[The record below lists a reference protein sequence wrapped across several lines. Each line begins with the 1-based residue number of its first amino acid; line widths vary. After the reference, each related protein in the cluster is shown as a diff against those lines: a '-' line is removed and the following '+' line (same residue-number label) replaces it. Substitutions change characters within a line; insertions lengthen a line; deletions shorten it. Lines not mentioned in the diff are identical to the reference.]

1 MQSREARKFLG
12 KPVRD
17 PYGRY
22 IGTMVGFYVESA
34 GVVKSIGL
42 DQGREGLVEFPGDRL
57 RLEKD
62 SIVLSPE
69 WEAGV
74 AGMSH
79 NMTSAQE
86 RLAALKELA
95 KEMGI
100 SESMVDL
107 MVKKN
112 HDDGRSFV
120 ESYETL
126 TEGMAARGAEIE
138 KQTNALD
145 DFLDNLTAQ
154 YKAGDLEEYVY
165 QLARQY
171 CKAIKA
177 RNLREVEELSK
188 ALKAMVEP
196 RKATVE
202 REEAPVPVEEAKKQT
217 PVFLARAKLKNIEV
231 VEYSPRRSSAR
242 EKMIAE
248 LP

>member
-1 MQSREARKFLG
+1 VQSREAKKFLG
-12 KPVRD
+12 KSVRD
-17 PYGRY
+17 SYGRY
-22 IGTMVGFYVESA
+22 IGTMVGFCVEPT
-34 GVVKSIGL
+34 GVVTTIGL

-69 WEAGV
+69 WEAGA
-74 AGMSH
+74 AGMSR
-79 NMTSAQE
+79 NMTSAQAH
-86 RLAALKELA
+86 LVALKELA

-107 MVKKN
+107 MVKNN

-126 TEGMAARGAEIE
+126 AEGMAARGAEIE

-165 QLARQY
+165 ELSRQY
-171 CKAIKA
+171 CKVMRV
-177 RNLREVEELSK
+177 RNLREAEELSK
-188 ALKAMVEP
+188 TLKAMVEP

-202 REEAPVPVEEAKKQT
+202 REEAPASVEETKKQT
-217 PVFLARAKLKNIEV
+217 PVFLARAKLKNIEI
-231 VEYSPRRSSAR
+231 VEYGPRRSSAR
-242 EKMIAE
+242 ERMISE